1 MDTSQEYIE
10 MWYKAI
16 TMFPELLENWAK
28 SDWDFTWYKTD
39 NPDDPNVLYKY
50 DDFCWI
56 GVQIGG
62 NSICDYP
69 LPRQDQLQDMVELY
83 NYISI
88 GFTCNNGIRGK
99 KAPYKLTI
107 QKFPYWSYPL
117 CFMMESMEQLWLA
130 FVMYEKFNKKWDG
143 AKWQ

>member
-16 TMFPELLENWAK
+16 TMFPELLENWVK

-39 NPDDPNVLYKY
+39 NPDDPNVLYRY

-69 LPRQDQLQDMVELY
+69 LPRQDQLQELYSSSLYRLCTGFCNWLKRETGLY
-83 NYISI
+83 NYDF
-88 GFTCNNGIRGK
+88 G
-99 KAPYKLTI
+99 
-107 QKFPYWSYPL
+107 
-117 CFMMESMEQLWLA
+117 SMEQLWLS
-130 FVMYEKFNKKWDG
+130 FIMYKKFNKKWDG
-143 AKWQ
+143 AMWQ